1 MVWRS
6 NVKATLLVTIVM
18 PIESDQTKLTIVSNL
33 IFLRALFRFKTW
45 LLLSSMNFLIFSLF
59 IGKMTC
65 FLEEPLIVMLM
76 YGLGLLLP
84 LMIFYIFLIF
94 FTWRDEKVSLIL
106 RTFSVLLAG
115 LDAWAYNFSKFLLSW
130 CIFKTLKYLE
140 IALTSLR
147 DLVEM
152 EEDNLSMLSSLE
164 LNKFLFLSV

>member
-59 IGKMTC
+59 IGTMTC
-65 FLEEPLIVMLM
+65 FLEELLIVMLI

-94 FTWRDEKVSLIL
+94 FTWRDEKMSLIL

-115 LDAWAYNFSKFLLSW
+115 LDA
-130 CIFKTLKYLE
+130 
-140 IALTSLR
+140 
-147 DLVEM
+147 
-152 EEDNLSMLSSLE
+152 
-164 LNKFLFLSV
+164 